1 MTSAIFIFL
10 SKIAF
15 TASITI
21 GGGSFA
27 NVLNGLGDALPE
39 GSQIQVGSF
48 DGVEP
53 SKSGADFTSVD
64 WQSFNPFLGI
74 GSTNPDEVI
83 GTFSAGEGL
92 ESVFQISSELDA
104 ELGDLFPSEFPVRLG
119 LRIFDT
125 TANSLE
131 GVAYNTV
138 VRDVSTWVFN
148 DPEVITNQP
157 PTPSIATE
165 DDSLMFWEDNENP
178 FQTSITTTDDSTR
191 IEELEAQ
198 LASVIAERDARP
210 TQEDYDALI
219 AERDENLEN
228 YTANLAEKGG
238 VITTLS
244 ESITEKDAAYA
255 LVVAE
260 RDENLE
266 NYTAN
271 LAEKDGVITTLSE
284 SITEKD
290 AAYALVVA
298 ERDENLENYTANL
311 AEKDGVI
318 TTLSESITEKDAA
331 HALVVAERDE
341 NLENYTAN
349 LAEKDGVITT
359 LSESI
364 TEKDAAY
371 ALVVAER
378 RYENLENYTA
388 NLAEKDGV
396 ITTLSESITEKDAAY
411 ALVVAERD
419 ENLENYTANLAGKDG
434 VITTLS
440 ESITE
445 KDAAYALVVAER
457 DSRFEDTDAD
467 GITDIKEIELETDP
481 NVGTVFYLNNTEFE
495 TAVASARETGQNDV
509 IIDPLSFG
517 LVLGST
523 YEAVIAER
531 DARFI
536 DTDKDGLTDL
546 KEAELES
553 DNNELTPFYLQD
565 AYELGV
571 ESARFEGRADVTNN
585 PNAYSL
591 VSDAQYNL
599 VVAERD
605 GRPTQEDLAEVI
617 AERDARP
624 TLGEVKDARLGSV
637 VLQSDNANNSV
648 KIRFSIEETDDFKV
662 WTKRDGV
669 NEVTVPLEA
678 GSKFYRFALQDE

>member
-125 TANSLE
+125 TENSLE

-138 VRDVSTWVFN
+138 VRDVSTWIFN
-148 DPEVITNQP
+148 DPKVITNQP

-228 YTANLAEKGG
+228 YTANLAEK
-238 VITTLS
+238 
-244 ESITEKDAAYA
+244 
-255 LVVAE
+255 
-260 RDENLE
+260 
-266 NYTAN
+266 
-271 LAEKDGVITTLSE
+271 
-284 SITEKD
+284 
-290 AAYALVVA
+290 
-298 ERDENLENYTANL
+298 
-311 AEKDGVI
+311 
-318 TTLSESITEKDAA
+318 
-331 HALVVAERDE
+331 
-341 NLENYTAN
+341 
-349 LAEKDGVITT
+349 
-359 LSESI
+359 
-364 TEKDAAY
+364 
-371 ALVVAER
+371 
-378 RYENLENYTA
+378 
-388 NLAEKDGV
+388 
-396 ITTLSESITEKDAAY
+396 
-411 ALVVAERD
+411 
-419 ENLENYTANLAGKDG
+419 DG

-481 NVGTVFYLNNTEFE
+481 NVGTVFYLNNMEFE
-495 TAVASARETGQNDV
+495 TAVASARENGQNDV

-553 DNNELTPFYLQD
+553 DNNEHTPFYLQD
-565 AYELGV
+565 AYELGI
-571 ESARFEGRADVTNN
+571 ESARFEGRTDVTNN

-648 KIRFSIEETDDFKV
+648 KIRFSIEETDDFKI

-669 NEVTVPLEA
+669 NEITVPLEA

>member
-138 VRDVSTWVFN
+138 VRDVSTWIFN

-210 TQEDYDALI
+210 TQEDYNALI
-219 AERDENLEN
+219 
-228 YTANLAEKGG
+228 
-238 VITTLS
+238 
-244 ESITEKDAAYA
+244 
-255 LVVAE
+255 AE

-311 AEKDGVI
+311 VEKDGVI
-318 TTLSESITEKDAA
+318 TTLSESIAEKDAA
-331 HALVVAERDE
+331 YALVVAERDE

-364 TEKDAAY
+364 AEKDAAY
-371 ALVVAER
+371 ALVVVER
-378 RYENLENYTA
+378 DENLENYTA

-396 ITTLSESITEKDAAY
+396 ITTLSESIA
-411 ALVVAERD
+411 
-419 ENLENYTANLAGKDG
+419 
-434 VITTLS
+434 
-440 ESITE
+440 E

-481 NVGTVFYLNNTEFE
+481 NVGTVFYLNNTDFE

-509 IIDPLSFG
+509 IKDPLSFG

-523 YEAVIAER
+523 YEAVITER

-553 DNNELTPFYLQD
+553 DNNELTVFYLQD
-565 AYELGV
+565 AYELGI
-571 ESARFEGRADVTNN
+571 ESARFEGRTDVTNN

-624 TLGEVKDARLGSV
+624 TLGEVRDARLGSV

-662 WTKRDGV
+662 WIKRDGV

-678 GSKFYRFALQDE
+678 GRKFYRFALQDE

>member
-138 VRDVSTWVFN
+138 VRDVSTWIFN

-228 YTANLAEKGG
+228 YTANLAEK
-238 VITTLS
+238 
-244 ESITEKDAAYA
+244 
-255 LVVAE
+255 
-260 RDENLE
+260 
-266 NYTAN
+266 
-271 LAEKDGVITTLSE
+271 DGVITTLSE
-284 SITEKD
+284 SI
-290 AAYALVVA
+290 A
-298 ERDENLENYTANL
+298 
-311 AEKDGVI
+311 
-318 TTLSESITEKDAA
+318 
-331 HALVVAERDE
+331 
-341 NLENYTAN
+341 
-349 LAEKDGVITT
+349 
-359 LSESI
+359 
-364 TEKDAAY
+364 
-371 ALVVAER
+371 
-378 RYENLENYTA
+378 
-388 NLAEKDGV
+388 
-396 ITTLSESITEKDAAY
+396 
-411 ALVVAERD
+411 
-419 ENLENYTANLAGKDG
+419 
-434 VITTLS
+434 
-440 ESITE
+440 E

-509 IIDPLSFG
+509 IKDPLSFG

-523 YEAVIAER
+523 YEAVITER

-565 AYELGV
+565 AYELGI
-571 ESARFEGRADVTNN
+571 ESARFEGRTDVTNN

-624 TLGEVKDARLGSV
+624 TLGEVRDARLGSV

-678 GSKFYRFALQDE
+678 GRKFYRFALQDE

>member
-266 NYTAN
+266 NYTEN

-290 AAYALVVA
+290 AAYALVVV
-298 ERDENLENYTANL
+298 ERDENLENYTENL
-311 AEKDGVI
+311 AE
-318 TTLSESITEKDAA
+318 
-331 HALVVAERDE
+331 
-341 NLENYTAN
+341 
-349 LAEKDGVITT
+349 
-359 LSESI
+359 
-364 TEKDAAY
+364 
-371 ALVVAER
+371 
-378 RYENLENYTA
+378 
-388 NLAEKDGV
+388 
-396 ITTLSESITEKDAAY
+396 
-411 ALVVAERD
+411 
-419 ENLENYTANLAGKDG
+419 KDG

-571 ESARFEGRADVTNN
+571 ESARFEGRTDVTNN

-591 VSDAQYNL
+591 VTNAQYNF

>member
-255 LVVAE
+255 LVVVE

-271 LAEKDGVITTLSE
+271 LAEKDGVVTTLSE

-290 AAYALVVA
+290 AAYALVVV
-298 ERDENLENYTANL
+298 ERDENLENYTENL
-311 AEKDGVI
+311 AE
-318 TTLSESITEKDAA
+318 
-331 HALVVAERDE
+331 
-341 NLENYTAN
+341 
-349 LAEKDGVITT
+349 
-359 LSESI
+359 
-364 TEKDAAY
+364 
-371 ALVVAER
+371 
-378 RYENLENYTA
+378 
-388 NLAEKDGV
+388 
-396 ITTLSESITEKDAAY
+396 
-411 ALVVAERD
+411 
-419 ENLENYTANLAGKDG
+419 KDG

>member
-138 VRDVSTWVFN
+138 VRDVSTWIFN

-178 FQTSITTTDDSTR
+178 FQTSITTTNDSTR

-210 TQEDYDALI
+210 TQDDYDALI
-219 AERDENLEN
+219 
-228 YTANLAEKGG
+228 
-238 VITTLS
+238 
-244 ESITEKDAAYA
+244 
-255 LVVAE
+255 AE

-331 HALVVAERDE
+331 YALVVVERDSD
-341 NLENYTAN
+341 LESYTAN
-349 LAEKDGVITT
+349 LAE
-359 LSESI
+359 
-364 TEKDAAY
+364 
-371 ALVVAER
+371 
-378 RYENLENYTA
+378 
-388 NLAEKDGV
+388 
-396 ITTLSESITEKDAAY
+396 
-411 ALVVAERD
+411 
-419 ENLENYTANLAGKDG
+419 KDG

-481 NVGTVFYLNNTEFE
+481 DVGTVFYLNNTEFE

-565 AYELGV
+565 AYELGI
-571 ESARFEGRADVTNN
+571 ESARFEGRTDVTNN

>member
-138 VRDVSTWVFN
+138 VRDVSTWIFN

-210 TQEDYDALI
+210 TQEDYNALI
-219 AERDENLEN
+219 
-228 YTANLAEKGG
+228 
-238 VITTLS
+238 
-244 ESITEKDAAYA
+244 
-255 LVVAE
+255 AE

-311 AEKDGVI
+311 VEKDGVI
-318 TTLSESITEKDAA
+318 TTLSESIAEKDAA
-331 HALVVAERDE
+331 YALVVAERDE

-364 TEKDAAY
+364 A
-371 ALVVAER
+371 
-378 RYENLENYTA
+378 
-388 NLAEKDGV
+388 
-396 ITTLSESITEKDAAY
+396 
-411 ALVVAERD
+411 
-419 ENLENYTANLAGKDG
+419 
-434 VITTLS
+434 
-440 ESITE
+440 E

-509 IIDPLSFG
+509 IKDPLSFG

-523 YEAVIAER
+523 YEAVITER

-553 DNNELTPFYLQD
+553 DNNELTVFYLQD
-565 AYELGV
+565 AYELGI
-571 ESARFEGRADVTNN
+571 ESARFEGRTDVTNN

-624 TLGEVKDARLGSV
+624 TLGEVRDARLGSV

-678 GSKFYRFALQDE
+678 GRKFYRFALQDE

>member
-138 VRDVSTWVFN
+138 VRDVSTWIFN

-210 TQEDYDALI
+210 TQEDYNALI
-219 AERDENLEN
+219 
-228 YTANLAEKGG
+228 
-238 VITTLS
+238 
-244 ESITEKDAAYA
+244 
-255 LVVAE
+255 AE

-284 SITEKD
+284 SI
-290 AAYALVVA
+290 A
-298 ERDENLENYTANL
+298 
-311 AEKDGVI
+311 
-318 TTLSESITEKDAA
+318 
-331 HALVVAERDE
+331 
-341 NLENYTAN
+341 
-349 LAEKDGVITT
+349 
-359 LSESI
+359 
-364 TEKDAAY
+364 
-371 ALVVAER
+371 
-378 RYENLENYTA
+378 
-388 NLAEKDGV
+388 
-396 ITTLSESITEKDAAY
+396 
-411 ALVVAERD
+411 
-419 ENLENYTANLAGKDG
+419 
-434 VITTLS
+434 
-440 ESITE
+440 E

-481 NVGTVFYLNNTEFE
+481 NVGTVFYLNNTDFE

-509 IIDPLSFG
+509 IKDPLSFG

-523 YEAVIAER
+523 YEAVITER

-553 DNNELTPFYLQD
+553 DNNELTVFYLQD
-565 AYELGV
+565 AYELGI
-571 ESARFEGRADVTNN
+571 ESARFEGRTDVTNN

-624 TLGEVKDARLGSV
+624 TLGEVRDARLGSV

-678 GSKFYRFALQDE
+678 GRKFYRFALQDE

>member
-138 VRDVSTWVFN
+138 VRDVSTWIFN

-178 FQTSITTTDDSTR
+178 FQTSITTTNDSTR

-210 TQEDYDALI
+210 TQDDYDALI

-228 YTANLAEKGG
+228 YTANLAE
-238 VITTLS
+238 
-244 ESITEKDAAYA
+244 
-255 LVVAE
+255 
-260 RDENLE
+260 
-266 NYTAN
+266 
-271 LAEKDGVITTLSE
+271 
-284 SITEKD
+284 
-290 AAYALVVA
+290 
-298 ERDENLENYTANL
+298 
-311 AEKDGVI
+311 
-318 TTLSESITEKDAA
+318 
-331 HALVVAERDE
+331 
-341 NLENYTAN
+341 
-349 LAEKDGVITT
+349 
-359 LSESI
+359 
-364 TEKDAAY
+364 
-371 ALVVAER
+371 
-378 RYENLENYTA
+378 
-388 NLAEKDGV
+388 
-396 ITTLSESITEKDAAY
+396 
-411 ALVVAERD
+411 
-419 ENLENYTANLAGKDG
+419 KDG

-481 NVGTVFYLNNTEFE
+481 NVGTVFYLKNTEFE

-565 AYELGV
+565 AYELGI
-571 ESARFEGRADVTNN
+571 ESARFEGRTDVTNN

>member
-1 MTSAIFIFL
+1 MKIILIIAAVVASL
-10 SKIAF
+10 SKLAY

-27 NVLNGLGDALPE
+27 NVLDGLGDSLPE
-39 GSQIQVGSF
+39 GSQVQVGSF

-74 GSTNPDEVI
+74 GSSNPDEVI
-83 GTFSAGEGL
+83 GTFSAGEGF
-92 ESVFQISSELDA
+92 ESVFQINSELDA

-119 LRIFDT
+119 FRVFDT
-125 TANSLE
+125 TESSLE

-138 VRDVSTWVFN
+138 VRDVSTWVFS
-148 DPEVITNQP
+148 DPEIITNQP
-157 PTPSIATE
+157 PSPSIGTS

-210 TQEDYDALI
+210 TQGDYDALI
-219 AERDENLEN
+219 AERDGNLES
-228 YTANLAEKGG
+228 YTENLAEKDG
-238 VITTLS
+238 VIATLSESITEKDVAYALVVAERDGNLESYTENLAEKDGVIGTLS

-260 RDENLE
+260 RDGNLE
-266 NYTAN
+266 SYTEN
-271 LAEKDGVITTLSE
+271 LAEKDGVIATLSE

-298 ERDENLENYTANL
+298 ERDGNLESYTENL

-318 TTLSESITEKDAA
+318 ATL
-331 HALVVAERDE
+331 
-341 NLENYTAN
+341 
-349 LAEKDGVITT
+349 G
-359 LSESI
+359 
-364 TEKDAAY
+364 
-371 ALVVAER
+371 
-378 RYENLENYTA
+378 
-388 NLAEKDGV
+388 
-396 ITTLSESITEKDAAY
+396 
-411 ALVVAERD
+411 
-419 ENLENYTANLAGKDG
+419 
-434 VITTLS
+434 

-457 DSRFEDTDAD
+457 DSRFEDTDED

-481 NVGTVFYLNNTEFE
+481 NVETVFYLNNTEFE
-495 TAVASARETGQNDV
+495 TAVASARATGQNDV
-509 IIDPLSFG
+509 ILDPLSYG
-517 LVLGST
+517 LVLSST

-536 DTDKDGLTDL
+536 DSDEDGLTDV

-553 DNNELTPFYLQD
+553 NNNELTLFYLQD
-565 AYELGV
+565 AYELGI
-571 ESARFEGRADVTNN
+571 ESARFEGRSDVTNN

-591 VSDAQYNL
+591 ISDAQYNL
-599 VVAERD
+599 VVAQRD
-605 GRPTQEDLAEVI
+605 ARPTQDDLAEVI

-637 VLQSDNANNSV
+637 VLQPDNVNNSV
-648 KIRFSIEETDDFKV
+648 KIRFSVEETDDLKV
-662 WTKRDGV
+662 WTKRDEI
-669 NEVTVPLEA
+669 NEVMVPLEL
-678 GSKFYRFALQDE
+678 GRKFYRFALEDE

>member
-228 YTANLAEKGG
+228 YTENLAEKG
-238 VITTLS
+238 
-244 ESITEKDAAYA
+244 
-255 LVVAE
+255 
-260 RDENLE
+260 
-266 NYTAN
+266 
-271 LAEKDGVITTLSE
+271 
-284 SITEKD
+284 
-290 AAYALVVA
+290 
-298 ERDENLENYTANL
+298 
-311 AEKDGVI
+311 
-318 TTLSESITEKDAA
+318 
-331 HALVVAERDE
+331 
-341 NLENYTAN
+341 
-349 LAEKDGVITT
+349 
-359 LSESI
+359 
-364 TEKDAAY
+364 
-371 ALVVAER
+371 
-378 RYENLENYTA
+378 
-388 NLAEKDGV
+388 
-396 ITTLSESITEKDAAY
+396 
-411 ALVVAERD
+411 
-419 ENLENYTANLAGKDG
+419 G

-571 ESARFEGRADVTNN
+571 ESARFEGRTDVTNN

-591 VSDAQYNL
+591 VTNAQYNF

-678 GSKFYRFALQDE
+678 GSKFYRFAL

>member
-138 VRDVSTWVFN
+138 VRDVSTWIFN

-210 TQEDYDALI
+210 TQEDYNALI

-228 YTANLAEKGG
+228 YTANLAEKDG

-255 LVVAE
+255 LVVVERDENLENYTANLAE
-260 RDENLE
+260 KDGVITTLSESIAEKDAAYALVVAERDENLENYTANLAEKDGVITTLSESITEKDAAYALVIADRDENLE

-311 AEKDGVI
+311 VEKDGVI
-318 TTLSESITEKDAA
+318 TTLSESIAEKDAA
-331 HALVVAERDE
+331 YALVVAERDE

-364 TEKDAAY
+364 A
-371 ALVVAER
+371 
-378 RYENLENYTA
+378 
-388 NLAEKDGV
+388 
-396 ITTLSESITEKDAAY
+396 
-411 ALVVAERD
+411 
-419 ENLENYTANLAGKDG
+419 
-434 VITTLS
+434 
-440 ESITE
+440 E

-509 IIDPLSFG
+509 IKDPLSFG

-523 YEAVIAER
+523 YEAVITER

-565 AYELGV
+565 AYELGI
-571 ESARFEGRADVTNN
+571 ESARFEGRTDVTNN

-624 TLGEVKDARLGSV
+624 TLGEVRDARLGSV

-678 GSKFYRFALQDE
+678 GRKFYRFALQDE

>member
-1 MTSAIFIFL
+1 MKTIAITSAIFIFL

-92 ESVFQISSELDA
+92 ESVFQINSDLDA

-138 VRDVSTWVFN
+138 VRDVSTWIFN

-228 YTANLAEKGG
+228 YTENLAE
-238 VITTLS
+238 
-244 ESITEKDAAYA
+244 
-255 LVVAE
+255 
-260 RDENLE
+260 
-266 NYTAN
+266 
-271 LAEKDGVITTLSE
+271 
-284 SITEKD
+284 
-290 AAYALVVA
+290 
-298 ERDENLENYTANL
+298 
-311 AEKDGVI
+311 
-318 TTLSESITEKDAA
+318 
-331 HALVVAERDE
+331 
-341 NLENYTAN
+341 
-349 LAEKDGVITT
+349 
-359 LSESI
+359 
-364 TEKDAAY
+364 
-371 ALVVAER
+371 
-378 RYENLENYTA
+378 
-388 NLAEKDGV
+388 
-396 ITTLSESITEKDAAY
+396 
-411 ALVVAERD
+411 
-419 ENLENYTANLAGKDG
+419 KDG

-571 ESARFEGRADVTNN
+571 ESARFEGRTDVTNN

-591 VSDAQYNL
+591 VTNAQYNF

>member
-138 VRDVSTWVFN
+138 VRDVSTWIFN

-178 FQTSITTTDDSTR
+178 FQTSITTTNDSTR

-210 TQEDYDALI
+210 TQDDYDALI

-228 YTANLAEKGG
+228 YTANLAE
-238 VITTLS
+238 
-244 ESITEKDAAYA
+244 
-255 LVVAE
+255 
-260 RDENLE
+260 
-266 NYTAN
+266 
-271 LAEKDGVITTLSE
+271 
-284 SITEKD
+284 
-290 AAYALVVA
+290 
-298 ERDENLENYTANL
+298 
-311 AEKDGVI
+311 
-318 TTLSESITEKDAA
+318 
-331 HALVVAERDE
+331 
-341 NLENYTAN
+341 
-349 LAEKDGVITT
+349 
-359 LSESI
+359 
-364 TEKDAAY
+364 
-371 ALVVAER
+371 
-378 RYENLENYTA
+378 
-388 NLAEKDGV
+388 
-396 ITTLSESITEKDAAY
+396 
-411 ALVVAERD
+411 
-419 ENLENYTANLAGKDG
+419 KDG

-565 AYELGV
+565 AYELGI
-571 ESARFEGRADVTNN
+571 ESARFEGRTDVTNN